1 MNFDPLTI
9 GIAALGLTIMFGGP
23 AFRYLRSLLPVRK
36 PRAVSTSPEVCIDD
50 LLEIFLASSPS
61 ENDRMLVASAVELL
75 VEYKV
80 ASSVR
85 KHFPNL
91 EKHNGENTPNN

>member
-9 GIAALGLTIMFGGP
+9 GIAVLGFSIMFGGS
-23 AFRYLRSLLPVRK
+23 AFRYIKSLLPVRK
-36 PRAVSTSPEVCIDD
+36 TPAVSTSKEVCIDD

-61 ENDRMLVASAVELL
+61 DNDRMLVASAVELL
-75 VEYKV
+75 VEYQV

-85 KHFPNL
+85 KHFPEL
-91 EKHNGENTPNN
+91 ETPNGKTND